1 MKSRGS
7 SRQSLGHRPALL
19 DHPSANG
26 RENAKRRPLAGQS
39 GLVIHIDFG
48 DRRAPREAEC
58 GGGGGGSAV
67 VEAAMSRAP
76 SNDTPLRRSGPMAA
90 DAAVVAARML
100 AA

>member
-1 MKSRGS
+1 MHLLFS
-7 SRQSLGHRPALL
+7 SKAARMQ
-19 DHPSANG
+19 
-26 RENAKRRPLAGQS
+26 AGI
-39 GLVIHIDFG
+39 LKHFG

-76 SNDTPLRRSGPMAA
+76 SIETPLRRSEAMAA
-90 DAAVVAARML
+90 DAAVAAARML